1 MITDKESPT
10 IGDIGKLA
18 LNNLSTSLEQAV
30 RTSLVDKLLK
40 QHGYRFNL
48 PCGANMPTLKIIP
61 HPNFFQDANF
71 TGLLQNLTSCNKLT
85 SVVSSY
91 NKSVKISLVA
101 TCHSQAC

>member
-30 RTSLVDKLLK
+30 RTNLLDKLLK

-48 PCGANMPTLKIIP
+48 PCGANMPTLEIIP
-61 HPNFFQDANF
+61 HRL
-71 TGLLQNLTSCNKLT
+71 TRYTLSQNRHRILASWQFYRLVAKLNKLQQID
-85 SVVSSY
+85 
-91 NKSVKISLVA
+91 ISCIKL
-101 TCHSQAC
+101 Q